1 MNYSCN
7 SVARRK
13 THGVVKREKS
23 ITGQHSPCGLIPSR
37 IKREASRTN
46 PVHLT
51 RPYTQA
57 LPLGGDHDGV
67 GTHVTHQS
75 PSKLQILLFLG

>member
-1 MNYSCN
+1 
-7 SVARRK
+7 
-13 THGVVKREKS
+13 
-23 ITGQHSPCGLIPSR
+23 LIPSR

-51 RPYTQA
+51 GPYTQA